1 MRSKFKW
8 IFTLLVALSMQF
20 SFAQEKTVTGT
31 VTDGKLPLPAANIK
45 GAKGSVAADM
55 DGKFS
60 INAKPGE
67 VLVVTYQGYESK
79 SITVGAANSYKV
91 SLKENPKVLEDLVIG
106 PMGIKRTKDAVV
118 SAQKTVSSKELNQ
131 ASNPSAI
138 QALTGKVSGLQINT
152 VGNGVTADTRII
164 LRGTRSLT
172 GDNQA
177 LIVIDNAISSATVLA
192 QLPPDVIENVN
203 VIKGAQGAALYG
215 AQGVNGAILVTT
227 KKGSKNEKF
236 TFGFNSSID
245 FENVSFVPKTQQDY
259 GQGWS
264 GTPPYNF
271 TFPSATDPRNNNPQ
285 YSPFENG
292 SWGPSYNDPNWAG
305 TVVPVGLPQ
314 ANGQFITTK
323 WEPIKDNIKKFF
335 KTGTISQNSFNF
347 NVGGPDSY
355 AFLSINRQST
365 DFVVQDDKLIRN
377 SFLFKAGKRLGKFS
391 IDGNANYIS
400 QTTSQTNSNLMDGLL
415 QTPSNVPVTSFGDL
429 NQHHWTVYATSP
441 YWTIKNE
448 RQDNIT
454 NTFNGIISLGYEFSK
469 HVSINSTTNVQ
480 MRDTEFQTH
489 RNAFTALEANTSYD
503 FGQYTNDGSNL
514 SSYSTL
520 LGGGGIIGSYYYA
533 NQSSRRNIYNDILL
547 NFNYKLTDKI
557 GLKANIG
564 NNIQDSYFREMSQGG
579 TNLDV
584 PGFYN
589 ISNVLS
595 PDSPTTLKNLGYNNR
610 IVRTRRVAGFVNI
623 DLNYEDYLFLNAT
636 DRIEQLST
644 IPKSYQYPS
653 LGVSFIPT
661 KAFDGLKDNKVLN
674 YMKVNASYTSVGNA
688 SAVGA
693 YQINELT
700 KIPQGFPFGTLSAL
714 AYNNAPTAANIKP
727 EYVNTTEIGAS
738 FGFFK
743 DRITLEGS
751 YFDAQTK
758 DLISSQT
765 ASSPSGASVLQNN
778 IGNLSNKGFE
788 VDLGLTPIKTAN
800 FKWDMKF
807 SYSTYKTKITSL
819 GEGATSINL
828 QQPFAQVGI
837 FAEVGEDFP
846 LIKGTTFQRDGN
858 GNIIVG
864 ANGAPLRNSVFTKI
878 GKATPDYILGFTN
891 NFEYKNL
898 KLTVVADFRTGASVW
913 SEAKNLMFFT
923 GGDLDTAGF
932 DRTQGYVVPGVT
944 TTGAVNTVPYGNAAS
959 VSGTNNYFTSV
970 HRAVGETSVI
980 DATALK
986 IREIALSYGLSKKV
1000 LKGSGIESFRIGVNA
1015 RNPFVFLADGKLIK
1029 PRGGLAANNSYGDPE
1044 AANTSGNAQGIM
1056 NIGQYPTTKTIGVTL
1071 NLTF

>member
-1 MRSKFKW
+1 
-8 IFTLLVALSMQF
+8 MQF

-67 VLVVTYQGYESK
+67 VLVVTYQGYESS
-79 SITVGAANSYKV
+79 SITVGAANNYKV
-91 SLKENPKVLEDLVIG
+91 SLKEKAKVLEDVVVG

-131 ASNPSAI
+131 ASNPNAI
-138 QALTGKVSGLQINT
+138 QALTGKVSGLQIST
-152 VGNGVTADTRII
+152 VSNGVSADTRIL

-177 LIVIDNAISSATVLA
+177 LVVIDGAISSATVLG

-215 AQGVNGAILVTT
+215 SQGVNGAILVTT
-227 KKGSKNEKF
+227 KKGTKNEKF

-264 GTPPYNF
+264 SGYNF
-271 TFPSATDPRNNNPQ
+271 AFPGTDPRSGNPQ

-292 SWGPSYNDPNWAG
+292 SWGPSYSDPNWAG

-335 KTGTISQNSFNF
+335 RTGTISQNSFNF

-355 AFLSINRQST
+355 AFLSVNRQST
-365 DFVVQDDKLIRN
+365 DFVVQDDRLIRN

-400 QTTSQTNSNLMDGLL
+400 QSTSETNAFLMDGLL
-415 QTPSNVPVTSFGDL
+415 QTPSNVPVDAFGDQ
-429 NQHHWTVYATSP
+429 NQHHWTVFATSP
-441 YWTIKNE
+441 NWTIKNE
-448 RQDNIT
+448 RQDNLT
-454 NTFNGIISLGYEFSK
+454 NTFNGIISLGYEFTK
-469 HVSINSTTNVQ
+469 NISINSTSNLR

-489 RNAFTALEANTSYD
+489 KNAFTTLEANTPYD
-503 FGQYTNDGSNL
+503 FGQYTNDGTNQST
-514 SSYSTL
+514 YSTL
-520 LGGGGIIGSYYYA
+520 LGGAGVITSNYYA
-533 NQSSRRNIYNDILL
+533 NQSSSRNIYNDLL
-547 NFNYKLTDKI
+547 VNFNYKLTNKI

-564 NNIQDSYFREMSQGG
+564 NNIQDTYFREMSQGG

-589 ISNVLS
+589 ISNVLL
-595 PDSPTTLKNLGYNNR
+595 PDNPTTLRSLGYYNR
-610 IVRTRRVAGFVNI
+610 ILRTRRVAGFVNI
-623 DLNYEDYLFLNAT
+623 DLSYEDYLFLNAT
-636 DRIEQLST
+636 DRIEQMST
-644 IPKSYQYPS
+644 IAKSYQYPS

-661 KAFDGLKDNKVLN
+661 KAFEGFKDNKVIN
-674 YMKVNASYTSVGNA
+674 YMKLNASYTSVGNA
-688 SAVGA
+688 SAVSPYA
-693 YQINELT
+693 VNET
-700 KIPQGFPFGTLSAL
+700 TRIPQGFPFGNLAAL
-714 AYNNAPTAANIKP
+714 AYNYTPTDPNIKP
-727 EYVNTTEIGAS
+727 EYVNTFEIGS
-738 FGFFK
+738 SIGFFK

-751 YFDAQTK
+751 YFNAQTK
-758 DLISSQT
+758 DLISAKT
-765 ASSPSGASVLQNN
+765 ASSPSGASSLTSN

-788 VDLGLTPIKTAN
+788 LDLGVTPVKTAN
-800 FKWDMKF
+800 FKWDMRF

-819 GEGATSINL
+819 GDGVTSINL

-864 ANGAPLRNSVFTKI
+864 ANGAPLRNSAFTRL
-878 GKATPDYILGFTN
+878 GKATPDYIVGFTN

-898 KLTVVADFRTGASVW
+898 KLTLVADFRTGASVW

-944 TTGAVNTVPYGNAAS
+944 TTGAVNTVPYGNDAS
-959 VSGTNNYFTSV
+959 ISGTNNYFTSV

-986 IREIALSYGLSKKV
+986 IREIALSYGLSKKM

-1029 PRGGLAANNSYGDPE
+1029 PRGGLAANNGYGDPE
-1044 AANTSGNAQGIM
+1044 AANTAGNAQGIM
-1056 NIGQYPTTKTIGVTL
+1056 NIGQYPTTKTVGVTL